1 MNSRKPRT
9 GGPEVQSG
17 SLIFPMLLTMTL
29 GLARAQDT
37 VLLCPE
43 TALDVMVK
51 RTESEMSNGTLILS
65 CKGCSH
71 FAHSSFLYWLGNH
84 SFIEH
89 LPGKLREDK
98 TRRQQQSGVTWLQR
112 DLVLEELSP
121 TLQSTNFSCVLVDP
135 AQVIQHHVLL
145 AQLGEPDMRTSQTP
159 NLSHQPRSPSPVTS
173 LTTSRPGEESQ
184 AVTPMTSNRP

>member
-1 MNSRKPRT
+1 MNSRKPGT
-9 GGPEVQSG
+9 GGPDIQSG
-17 SLIFPMLLTMTL
+17 SLIFLMLLMLTL
-29 GLARAQDT
+29 GLALAQDA

-43 TALDVMVK
+43 KALDVMVK
-51 RTESEMSNGTLILS
+51 RTESEMSMTGTLILS
-65 CKGCSH
+65 CKGCSQ
-71 FAHSSFLYWLGNH
+71 FAHSSFLYWLGNR
-84 SFIEH
+84 SFTEH
-89 LPGKLREDK
+89 LPGKLWEDK

-145 AQLGEPDMRTSQTP
+145 AQLGESDTSSQTP
-159 NLSHQPRSPSPVTS
+159 NLSHQPRSPSPVTP

-184 AVTPMTSNRP
+184 TATPVTSDQP